1 MIIKAAR
8 RGSPADALDFDA
20 VTSVKVFPA
29 PVILSEAKNPFSF
42 AM

>member
-1 MIIKAAR
+1 MVEL
-8 RGSPADALDFDA
+8 ADTLDLGA

-42 AM
+42 VNN